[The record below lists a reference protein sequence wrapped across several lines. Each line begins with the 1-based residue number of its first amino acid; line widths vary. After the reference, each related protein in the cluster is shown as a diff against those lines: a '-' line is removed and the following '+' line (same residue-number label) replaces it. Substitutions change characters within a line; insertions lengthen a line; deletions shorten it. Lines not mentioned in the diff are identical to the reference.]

1 MKKLSV
7 ILLGLIATS
16 VVLSS
21 CYAPGYVYQQGK
33 KKKVK
38 RSEVKVIHSKKAGG
52 DRPCSDE
59 W

>member
-1 MKKLSV
+1 MKKFLSL
-7 ILLGLIATS
+7 ILIS
-16 VVLSS
+16 VLLSS

-38 RSEVKVIHSKKAGG
+38 RSEVKVIQSKKSGG
-52 DRPCSDE
+52 SRPCSEE